1 MISRFVL
8 RHRPYHASESDTAT
22 QPDTEFTGR
31 IDHRLSF
38 VFASLFVSVLLVGGT
53 SLYIL
58 GSHLLKSD
66 AIAKQSEQVHIVEQI
81 DRYLQ
86 HFTSEIQLAQLQGRT
101 IPTSLINASL
111 KDLEALLT
119 RYQDL
124 GGTERNLQEMRQII
138 AEGKA
143 AAAHFVDRQHGGAAG
158 SAAKPNTHDLEV
170 MEAIQQRSQLYTDRV
185 SMEHEAIEDD
195 LVLQTRQRMRTI
207 IGFNVALV
215 LIGVLFLLGAKR
227 Y

>member
-8 RHRPYHASESDTAT
+8 RHRPYYASESDTAT
-22 QPDTEFTGR
+22 QPSDTEFTGR

-81 DRYLQ
+81 DSYLQ

-101 IPTSLINASL
+101 MPTSLVNTSL

-124 GGTERNLQEMRQII
+124 GGSERNLQEMRQII
-138 AEGKA
+138 TEAESA
-143 AAAHFVDRQHGGAAG
+143 AANFVGQVNDVALRSRAQA
-158 SAAKPNTHDLEV
+158 STHDLEV
-170 MEAIQQRSQLYTDRV
+170 MEAI
-185 SMEHEAIEDD
+185 
-195 LVLQTRQRMRTI
+195 
-207 IGFNVALV
+207 
-215 LIGVLFLLGAKR
+215 
-227 Y
+227 